1 MHHLCIVLCM
11 LPISLVENEGFRDY
25 ISYLDPSFNIP
36 SRSKVKNTGIP
47 NLKLAVQN
55 EIGDIENYSICKYLY

>member
-1 MHHLCIVLCM
+1 M